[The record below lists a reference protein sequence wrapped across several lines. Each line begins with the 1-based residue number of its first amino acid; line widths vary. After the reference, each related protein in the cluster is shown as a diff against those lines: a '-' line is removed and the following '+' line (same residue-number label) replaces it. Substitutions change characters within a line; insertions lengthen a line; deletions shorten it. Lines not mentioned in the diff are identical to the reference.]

1 MDKKSSNSTVP
12 TIRCFVNT
20 GSRPVPLDSGSEG
33 AAMGREKLPGETG
46 MTYGQYLGLVAGLLS
61 RNSFQILEELLKK
74 QPKPSPKL
82 EASSSIELIAEKHG
96 ALYSVSRLR
105 VKFGEDI
112 RQFAVNCAF
121 SPQQQAF
128 LQVEVDLLSQLG
140 ARFHLPYI
148 PTPFIAAQT
157 PGLMLFIAQ
166 WFENHHEFHL
176 SAADSGAPAIK
187 IWNDTG
193 ERKVIEIPKIAELYA
208 RAAQILT
215 SYLDVDSFSQIY
227 PWHHAAGD
235 FIIDDTQTPASLRL
249 VTVRGYRSLLSEDF
263 DWSNKL
269 LGALHFLINLCIRMR
284 IDRLDGV
291 GELAWAGA
299 NCLPGVVRGFREAW
313 ENLRTDSTLPGA
325 EEIFSLFRALST
337 EERLAFAEAVS
348 QDGMIEADESEF
360 LLARLP
366 ACMAELAKTLED
378 CRF

>member
-12 TIRCFVNT
+12 PIRCFVNT
-20 GSRPVPLDSGSEG
+20 GSRPVPLDSGPEG
-33 AAMGREKLPGETG
+33 AATGRQMLPGETG

-61 RNSFQILEELLKK
+61 QNSFQIPGELLKK
-74 QPKPSPKL
+74 QPKPWPKL
-82 EASSSIELIAEKHG
+82 EASSSLELIAEKHG

-105 VKFGEDI
+105 VRFGDDI
-112 RQFAVNCAF
+112 LQFAVNCAF

-128 LQVEVDLLSQLG
+128 LQVEVDLLSELG
-140 ARFHLPYI
+140 ARFDLPYI
-148 PTPFIAAQT
+148 PTPFIAAQS

-176 SAADSGAPAIK
+176 SAAGSGAPAIK

-193 ERKVIEIPKIAELYA
+193 ERKVIESPKILELYA
-208 RAAQILT
+208 QAAQILT
-215 SYLDVDSFSQIY
+215 SYLDIDTFSQIY

-235 FIIDDTQTPASLRL
+235 FIIDDTQTPTSLRL
-249 VTVRGYRSLLSEDF
+249 ITVRGYRPLLSEDS
-263 DWSNKL
+263 DCRNKL

-299 NCLPGVVRGFREAW
+299 HCLPGVVRGFRQAW
-313 ENLRTDSTLPGA
+313 ESRRKNSTLPRA
-325 EEIFSLFRALST
+325 EEIFSLFRALSV
-337 EERLAFAEAVS
+337 EERMAFAEAVAL
-348 QDGMIEADESEF
+348 DGMIEADESEF

-366 ACMAELAKTLED
+366 ACMVELANTLED